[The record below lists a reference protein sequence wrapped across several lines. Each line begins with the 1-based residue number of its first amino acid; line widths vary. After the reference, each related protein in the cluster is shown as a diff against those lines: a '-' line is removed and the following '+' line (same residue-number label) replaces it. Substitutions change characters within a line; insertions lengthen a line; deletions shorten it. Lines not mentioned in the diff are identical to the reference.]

1 MQARASAFMNPNFD
15 RISRERSRFYVNL
28 RTQQRS
34 KAAFQRR
41 FRPFSEEIKAK
52 YTQEKSEIVPDQKSL
67 KEMIE
72 TGFNPQLL
80 KEIAENKSPF
90 LSDFMWNLG
99 LITSEIL
106 NDSQTTAYRDLLPV
120 LIQLITPE
128 MGLTASLAMWVLSN
142 LSMHSVEICQIVVSF
157 GVISRLMAM
166 LQSAIFSD
174 FRGVTWTL
182 MHILANYPCETGLF
196 HADWLR
202 HLLTLQTR
210 TMDAA
215 VSTDILF
222 ISAAISGKDPG
233 LIPILLEN
241 DYAASV
247 VRLLNHSNTEVR
259 LAALKVV
266 CVIAESTSSG
276 ALLQWGALEMLI
288 ELLKC
293 ENHRMILE
301 SLRALQG
308 LLAVP
313 NRAVT
318 KRVVSLSLVS
328 LLIRVI
334 RLEQHLLAL
343 HGLITLSYLLQD
355 RFWILTHSLLEQGIV
370 PILLSVLRSRHYEQ
384 VEIALDVLR
393 VLLEV
398 SVEISLEQGRNE
410 ALEELIEGGAEEVLE
425 RLFTSANGEIA
436 KSALVILERYFTP
449 AEEEDEEMDSLAM
462 IEQYDF

>member
-1 MQARASAFMNPNFD
+1 MNPNFE
-15 RISRERSRFYVNL
+15 RISRQRSQFYVNL
-28 RTQQRS
+28 RTQQRA
-34 KAAFQRR
+34 KGVFQRR
-41 FRPFSEEIKAK
+41 FRHFSEEMKAK
-52 YTQEKSEIVPDQKSL
+52 CTQEIREFVPDLKNL
-67 KEMIE
+67 KEMMEI
-72 TGFNPQLL
+72 GFNSRTF
-80 KEIAENKSPF
+80 KEIVEKKGPI
-90 LSDFMWNLG
+90 LSDFMWKLG
-99 LITSEIL
+99 LITTEIT
-106 NDSQTTAYRDLLPV
+106 DESHIMAYRELLPV

-142 LSMHSVEICQIVVSF
+142 LTMLSGEICQIVVSF
-157 GVISRLMAM
+157 GVISKLMAM
-166 LQSAIFSD
+166 LESTIFSD

-182 MHILANYPCETGLF
+182 MHILANSPCEIGLF

-202 HLLTLQTR
+202 CLQTLQIR
-210 TMDAA
+210 TIDAS

-222 ISAAISGKDPG
+222 ILSAITGKDPN
-233 LIPILLEN
+233 LVPILLEN
-241 DYAASV
+241 DYAESV
-247 VRLLNHSNTEVR
+247 VRLLNHGNTEMR
-259 LAALKVV
+259 LAALKLV

-288 ELLKC
+288 DLLKC
-293 ENHRMILE
+293 DNHRMILE

-308 LLAVP
+308 ILTVP

-318 KRVVSLSLVS
+318 KRVVSLSLIS
-328 LLIRVI
+328 LLIHII

-355 RFWILTHSLLEQGIV
+355 RFWILTHSLLEQGII

-410 ALEELIEGGAEEVLE
+410 ALEELVEGGAEEVLE
-425 RLFTSANGEIA
+425 RLFSSANGEIA
-436 KSALVILERYFTP
+436 KAALVILERYFTP
-449 AEEEDEEMDSLAM
+449 TGEDEEMDTLAM